1 MYQIIVTTGNKSFA
15 GTDANVYIQLHGRK
29 GQETPRLPLDDEKNN
44 FEKGQIDVFKVYRRS
59 CQFVTLVKLY
69 SNPYNNSYFLL
80 AYFLDLQ
87 TVNQMFNFFSK
98 FQFVKRAELLCQLRV
113 HWLTDSNACLFQRLD
128 VNAVILTVGLHQC
141 V

>member
-44 FEKGQIDVFKVYRRS
+44 FEKGQIDVFKVYRQS
-59 CQFVTLVKLY
+59 CQFVTPVKLY
-69 SNPYNNSYFLL
+69 SNPYNNSCFLL

-87 TVNQMFNFFSK
+87 TVNQMFNF
-98 FQFVKRAELLCQLRV
+98 L
-113 HWLTDSNACLFQRLD
+113 
-128 VNAVILTVGLHQC
+128 
-141 V
+141 